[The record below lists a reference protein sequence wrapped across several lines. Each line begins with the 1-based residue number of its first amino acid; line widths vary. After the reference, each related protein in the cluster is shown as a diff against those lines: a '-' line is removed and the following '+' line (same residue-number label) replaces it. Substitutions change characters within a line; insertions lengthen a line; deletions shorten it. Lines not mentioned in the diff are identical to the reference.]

1 MTLDWITVATDVA
14 GLPHIVGLM
23 WEPRDSGPNHPEN

>member
-23 WEPRDSGPNHPEN
+23 WEARDSEP